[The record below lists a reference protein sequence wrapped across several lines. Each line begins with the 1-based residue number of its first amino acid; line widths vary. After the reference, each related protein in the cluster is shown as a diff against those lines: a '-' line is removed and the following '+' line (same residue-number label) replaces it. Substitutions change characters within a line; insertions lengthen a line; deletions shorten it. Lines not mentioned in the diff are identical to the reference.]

1 MSKKSGAQVTKS
13 QVTSRQVTN
22 SFVITDNVRRV
33 IGLAIFFMSFW
44 VTGCYS
50 QNITAIRQD
59 VKENITDSVKK
70 DPYLWDFG
78 MVKENVILEHEFIFK
93 NESKVVLN
101 IKDINTSC
109 GCTISEV
116 KQKKLMP
123 GESTVIGVK
132 FNSKGY
138 SGAVTQYVYMNSDSL
153 DNPIVRYIIKAEV
166 EK

>member
-1 MSKKSGAQVTKS
+1 MSKKSGAQVT
-13 QVTSRQVTN
+13 VRQVTRPPE
-22 SFVITDNVRRV
+22 ITDNARRV

-50 QNITAIRQD
+50 QNQTGLQQN
-59 VKENITDSVKK
+59 VKENIMDSVQK

-78 MVKENVILEHEFIFK
+78 TVKENMIFEHEFVFK
-93 NESKVVLN
+93 NESKAVIN
-101 IKDINTSC
+101 IKDVNTSC

-116 KQKKLMP
+116 KQKKLSP

-132 FNSKGY
+132 FDSKGY
-138 SGAVTQYVYMNSDSL
+138 SGAVTQYVYMNTDSL

-166 EK
+166 IK